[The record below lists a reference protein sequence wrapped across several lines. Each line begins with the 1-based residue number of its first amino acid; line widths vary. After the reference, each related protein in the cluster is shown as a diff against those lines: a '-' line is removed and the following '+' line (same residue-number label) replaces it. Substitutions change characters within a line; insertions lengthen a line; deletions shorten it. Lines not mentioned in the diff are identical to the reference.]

1 MSKVAAVIERGESVP
16 RSNSVDN
23 LSYVGL
29 IVLSGFL
36 GLFLFFQNP
45 SISLL
50 TTHANDV
57 EWYAVLSNEL
67 FRPNTS
73 YIAESIL
80 LPFLAKLVGANV
92 SSQGYRLL
100 CVFTTLLILP
110 VLTIVVAHV
119 SRSLI
124 KTFFFLLLFSISFRY
139 LWAFQLGFPDP
150 LTILLITIAAVSN
163 HPRAI
168 FVALF
173 LAVLSHFSMTLLAG
187 LTLIIFHGVRADKSS
202 KQTEQV
208 EAIKSIVWALIIG
221 RCTLS
226 IWYFLFEYKLIGRV
240 SVAYLEGLGS
250 FAIRY
255 KSDVPKFWLTPGIAF
270 LSLYFTMM
278 LCFIFSKRIKL
289 AVGAVVALS
298 LAYGALFLTVDGL
311 RVFAVVISGF
321 YARLLLVSIDSVYP
335 GCNAFYCRCQQT
347 LQQLLFK
354 LKIEPRFALIGLSV
368 AIAWFIVLLRAK
380 GNGLL
385 LNNPALLKTI
395 VLEIR
400 YFDLILIIAST
411 FICFGIGLTTWRQN
425 KRICYIIKIIF
436 MMPLIFMMVQYVR
449 QIFVPDQALP
459 IAILAMSMLL
469 VVVGSASLA
478 KIDFTKLYKTLEQNA
493 FIRRLQIREFT
504 RRNS

>member
-1 MSKVAAVIERGESVP
+1 MNKVATATQREQFVSRATSVG
-16 RSNSVDN
+16 N

-29 IVLSGFL
+29 IVLSGL
-36 GLFLFFQNP
+36 TGLFLFFQNP

-57 EWYAVLSNEL
+57 EWYAVLSDEL

-80 LPFLAKLVGANV
+80 LPLLAKLVGANV

-100 CVFTTLLILP
+100 CVFITLLILP
-110 VLTIVVAHV
+110 ILTIVVAHV

-163 HPRAI
+163 HPRVI

-173 LAVLSHFSMTLLAG
+173 LAALSHFSMTLLACI
-187 LTLIIFHGVRADKSS
+187 TLIIVHCVRTDDSAE
-202 KQTEQV
+202 QAGQV

-226 IWYFLFEYKLIGRV
+226 IWYFLFEYKLVGRV
-240 SVAYLEGLGS
+240 SVAYLEGLGV
-250 FAIRY
+250 FASRY
-255 KSDVPKFWLTPGIAF
+255 KGDVLKFWFTPGIAF
-270 LSLYFTMM
+270 LLLYCTM
-278 LCFIFSKRIKL
+278 LVCFICGKRYKL
-289 AVGAVVALS
+289 LVGAALALS
-298 LAYGALFLTVDGL
+298 LAYAALFFTTDGL

-321 YARLLLVSIDSVYP
+321 YARMLMLSIDAAYP
-335 GCNAFYCRCQQT
+335 CCHAFYCRWQQT
-347 LQQLLFK
+347 FQRLLFK
-354 LKIEPRFALIGLSV
+354 LKIEPRFALIGLVV

-385 LNNPALLKTI
+385 LNSPDLMKTI

-400 YFDLILIIAST
+400 YFDLLLAIASI
-411 FICFGIGLTTWRQN
+411 FVYFGIGLTTWREN
-425 KRICYIIKIIF
+425 KKICYLVKIIF
-436 MMPLIFMMVQYVR
+436 ILPLVFMVVQYLR
-449 QIFVPDQALP
+449 QIFAPDQSLP
-459 IAILAMSMLL
+459 IVVLVLSMLV
-469 VVVGSASLA
+469 VVVGSTSLA
-478 KIDFTKLYKTLEQNA
+478 KIDFTALYKTMHSKCTVS
-493 FIRRLQIREFT
+493 RW
-504 RRNS
+504 